1 MIMGVRVLT
10 AAAAGALLAAAPA
23 LADTTATAI
32 TELNIRSGPGP
43 HHAVIGV
50 IPTEA
55 SVAVRG
61 CLEEANWCHVEHAG
75 IEGWAYGV
83 YLTAEEFEATAEA
96 EPPAAIIERR
106 TEINVPVVT
115 YQDTSGT
122 GAAIGAAGGAATGAV
137 LGGPVGAA
145 IGYAAG
151 GLLGGLTSV
160 PDPVVSYV
168 REHRTETVYLDGE
181 VVVGGTIPED
191 VELVEVPDTEFRYV
205 YVNEVPAVV
214 EPDSRRIVRIVRCA
228 PSTRSIGGC
237 TTCLFQPGT
246 AHPTANHRVATR

>member
-1 MIMGVRVLT
+1 
-10 AAAAGALLAAAPA
+10 
-23 LADTTATAI
+23 
-32 TELNIRSGPGP
+32 
-43 HHAVIGV
+43 
-50 IPTEA
+50 
-55 SVAVRG
+55 
-61 CLEEANWCHVEHAG
+61 
-75 IEGWAYGV
+75 
-83 YLTAEEFEATAEA
+83 
-96 EPPAAIIERR
+96 
-106 TEINVPVVT
+106 VT

-122 GAAIGAAGGAATGAV
+122 GAAIGAAGGAAAGAV

-181 VVVGGTIPED
+181 VVVGGTIPEE

-214 EPDSRRIVRIVRCA
+214 EPGSRRIVRIVRCA

-237 TTCLFQPGT
+237 TTCLFSRELLTHCESPGRHALMRGGQKHGKRRRKV
-246 AHPTANHRVATR
+246 AHCDQYGSRS